1 MERRGRQFIRN
12 ALAVSVSA
20 ILMRCVSVSFNVYLT
35 DKLGADGIGLYT
47 LVMSVYSFAVTV
59 ATSGINLA
67 ATRLVAEALGDGS
80 GDPARTGQ
88 AVRAAMRAALGYSA
102 AFGCAAA
109 VLLFALAPTISAHWL
124 EDTRTLPSLRL
135 LALGLPPLA
144 LSSALGGYFAGV
156 RRVHKSA
163 AVQLCEQG
171 TRVTVIICALQVF
184 LPRGLE
190 YACIGVV
197 LGGMLAEFFSF
208 LLLLIAFLRDR
219 RRHFPARGERLP
231 AGPIRRK
238 LCGIALPVA
247 VSAYARSL
255 LVTVEHLL
263 IPICLRKN
271 GATRDASLA
280 AYGTLQSMVLPILL
294 FPSAL
299 LGSVSGLLIPE
310 MAEYRARGD
319 REQIGRVA
327 SRVMRLALIF
337 SIGAA
342 GVMSCNAYSLGTVIY
357 DSTDA
362 ADYIRLI
369 APLVPVMYL
378 DNTVDAMLKGLG
390 EQVYSM
396 RVNIIDASLSV
407 ALVALLLPRFGIAG
421 YVIVLY
427 ICEAF
432 NAVCSLYRLLGI
444 TDIAVDVRGWVARPL
459 IAIVGATVIT
469 RLVGMRYPAGD
480 ALSLAMRLAV
490 TAGVYLALVWGMEQ
504 LHRVPRRAKAS
515 CAR

>member
-1 MERRGRQFIRN
+1 MKERGRQFIRN
-12 ALAVSVSA
+12 ALVVSLSAV
-20 ILMRCVSVSFNVYLT
+20 LMRCVGVSFNVYLT
-35 DKLGADGIGLYT
+35 GKLGADGIGLYT

-59 ATSGINLA
+59 ATSGIHLA
-67 ATRLVAEALGDGS
+67 ATRLVAEAGED
-80 GDPARTGQ
+80 AR

-102 AFGCAAA
+102 AFGCGAA
-109 VLLFALAPTISAHWL
+109 VLLFSLSPVISAHWL
-124 EDTRTLPSLRL
+124 EDVRTLPSLRL

-171 TRVTVIICALQVF
+171 TRVVVIICALQVF
-184 LPRGLE
+184 LPGGLE

-197 LGGMLAEFFSF
+197 LGGMLAELISF
-208 LLLLIAFLRDR
+208 CLLFGAFLWDR
-219 RRHFPARGERLP
+219 HRHFPTRGDPLP
-231 AGPIRRK
+231 AAPMRRK

-255 LVTVEHLL
+255 LITVEHLL

-294 FPSAL
+294 FPLAL

-310 MAEYRARGD
+310 MAEYRARG
-319 REQIGRVA
+319 EQAQIDHVA

-342 GVMSCNAYSLGTVIY
+342 GVMSCSAYSLGTVIY
-357 DSTDA
+357 GSTDA
-362 ADYIRLI
+362 ADYIRML

-396 RVNIIDASLSV
+396 RINIIDASLSV
-407 ALVALLLPRFGIAG
+407 VLVAILLPRFGIAG
-421 YVIVLY
+421 YIAVLY
-427 ICEAF
+427 VCEAF

-444 TDIAVDVRGWVARPL
+444 TAIAVDVAGWVGRPL
-459 IAIVGATVIT
+459 AAVVIATFVT
-469 RLVGMRYPAGD
+469 RCFGWHYPAVD
-480 ALSLAMRLAV
+480 ALSLAARLAV
-490 TAGVYLALVWGMEQ
+490 TAAVYLALVWGMEA
-504 LHRVPRRAKAS
+504 LRAAVRRPKVQTVK
-515 CAR
+515 